1 MTLLR
6 VHPEVAEALAA
17 GRPVVALETTIFS
30 RLGLPAPAGADC
42 LERVLRAVREEGA
55 VPALTAVLDGQARVG
70 LDPAEAPRILAAAR
84 KLAERDLPSAIA
96 SGLAAGATTVSAA
109 TALAAAAGIAV
120 FATGGIGGVHRGA
133 AETGDVSADLGAL
146 ARHPVVA
153 VSSGAKAFLDLPRT
167 LEALETASVPVVGF
181 GTSEFPAFWSRSSGL
196 PLPARADT
204 PPDIAGLVRAA
215 RALGWRGGILVAN
228 PVPRGSEIPAG
239 EIASAIEEGLAE
251 AARRGAFGAAVTPVV
266 LEAIARAT
274 QGRSVQANL
283 ALAES
288 NARVA
293 ARIATALS

>member
-1 MTLLR
+1 MTPLR

-84 KLAERDLPSAIA
+84 KLAERDLPSAVA

-133 AETGDVSADLGAL
+133 SETGDVSADLGAL
-146 ARHPVVA
+146 ARHPVVV

-204 PPDIAGLVRAA
+204 PAEVAGLVRAA
-215 RALGWRGGILVAN
+215 RALGWAGGILVAN
-228 PVPRGSEIPAG
+228 PVPRESEIPAG

-251 AARRGAFGAAVTPVV
+251 ASRRGASGAAVTPVV

-274 QGRSVQANL
+274 LGRSIPANL

-293 ARIATALS
+293 ARVATALR